1 VQRNNKKTWS
11 IFGSRGGARNSSF
24 FLTVRVEPGIHFQK
38 LVEFKFFGEA
48 NKDGMMGPER
58 RKDCLRG
65 FIYLDK
71 KRHVN
76 YQGGNNTKHQAQD
89 PIGYR

>member
-1 VQRNNKKTWS
+1 M
-11 IFGSRGGARNSSF
+11 
-24 FLTVRVEPGIHFQK
+24 EPGIHVQK
-38 LVEFKFFGEA
+38 LVEFNFFGEA
-48 NKDGMMGPER
+48 NKDGMMGPES
-58 RKDCLRG
+58 RKDCLQG

-89 PIGYR
+89 PIGYRWWTNIYIHLQNCHHVRTYSL